1 MEKAQ
6 QPQPSQPVKTK
17 EEKPVFDTEYWKK
30 VMLENEPVNSSGHVD
45 LAKKKSCGGRP
56 KHVHNITIH

>member
-1 MEKAQ
+1 MSGLAAGLLVFCFLHLFKQKSME
-6 QPQPSQPVKTK
+6 
-17 EEKPVFDTEYWKK
+17 K